1 MSRTTLK
8 RDLLKKMIVAKIDL
22 AAYLS
27 LRRAKGYM
35 SVVESEHLR
44 DNLFDLCNE
53 YRDKSAEL
61 KALLPPQDT
70 ALFDRG
76 MAAVSYAAVCLMT
89 GRHDCPHYIAID
101 ADKLESCLERFSH
114 SLNGLLVGQQAIEA

>member
-8 RDLLKKMIVAKIDL
+8 RDLLKKMIIAKIDV

-44 DNLFDLCNE
+44 DNLFDLCTE
-53 YRDKSAEL
+53 YREN
-61 KALLPPQDT
+61 LPDVKKVFLPQEI
-70 ALFDRG
+70 ASFERG
-76 MAAVSYAAVCLMT
+76 IAAISSAAVCLMT

-101 ADKLESCLERFSH
+101 ADKLESCLDQLSH
-114 SLNGLLVGQQAIEA
+114 SLNGLLVSQQAIEA

>member
-8 RDLLKKMIVAKIDL
+8 RDLLKKMIIAKIDV

-44 DNLFDLCNE
+44 DNLFDLCTE
-53 YRDKSAEL
+53 YREN
-61 KALLPPQDT
+61 LPDVKKVFLPQEI
-70 ALFDRG
+70 ASFDRG
-76 MAAVSYAAVCLMT
+76 IAAISSAAVCLMT

-101 ADKLESCLERFSH
+101 ADKLESCLDQLSH
-114 SLNGLLVGQQAIEA
+114 SLNGLLVSQQAIEA

>member
-8 RDLLKKMIVAKIDL
+8 RDLLKKMIVAKIDI

-35 SVVESEHLR
+35 SVVESERLR
-44 DNLFDLCNE
+44 DNLFGLCNE
-53 YRDKSAEL
+53 YREKLPEVKA
-61 KALLPPQDT
+61 ALLAQEI
-70 ALFDRG
+70 ASLDRG
-76 MAAVSYAAVCLMT
+76 IAAVSSAALCLMS

-101 ADKLESCLERFSH
+101 ADKLESCLERLSQ
-114 SLNGLLVGQQAIEA
+114 SLNGLLVTQLAVEA

>member
-8 RDLLKKMIVAKIDL
+8 RDLLKKMIVAKIDI

-53 YRDKSAEL
+53 YREKLPEVKA
-61 KALLPPQDT
+61 ALLAQEI
-70 ALFDRG
+70 ASLDRG
-76 MAAVSYAAVCLMT
+76 IAAVSSAAVCLMS
-89 GRHDCPHYIAID
+89 GRHDCPRYIAID
-101 ADKLESCLERFSH
+101 ADKLESCLERLSH
-114 SLNGLLVGQQAIEA
+114 SLNGLLVTQLAVEA